1 MCIVGRGP
9 HPAYLSLEKTKVA
22 AELIGTFPDG
32 RVIIP
37 EGDIWV
43 GQQFWVEDSGKRER
57 PHQGHWDILGLV
69 ACWRTTAGT
78 SR

>member
-43 GQQFWVEDSGKRER
+43 G
-57 PHQGHWDILGLV
+57 
-69 ACWRTTAGT
+69 
-78 SR
+78 